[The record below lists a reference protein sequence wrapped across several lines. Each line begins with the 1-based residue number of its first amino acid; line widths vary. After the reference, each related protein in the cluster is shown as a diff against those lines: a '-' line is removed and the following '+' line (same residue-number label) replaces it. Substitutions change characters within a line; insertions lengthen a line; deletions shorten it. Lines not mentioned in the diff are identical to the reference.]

1 MDKDIELGKR
11 IAWLRVNRGLEQTA
25 AAEGM
30 GIVYGT
36 YQRYEY
42 GYPPSRKNIEAILQ
56 YYKCTK
62 SWLLTGEGVPYPDKP
77 DERPEPDH
85 HSLEKMRFDRMA
97 KGIKYA
103 TKIFG
108 ANTPHA
114 EILLRVLQVFDR
126 SIDAESRIEDMQK
139 TQDELR
145 ARIRLLEG
153 KIKE

>member
-1 MDKDIELGKR
+1 MAHISDMNMDIHRAER
-11 IAWLRVNRGLEQTA
+11 I
-25 AAEGM
+25 
-30 GIVYGT
+30 
-36 YQRYEY
+36 
-42 GYPPSRKNIEAILQ
+42 
-56 YYKCTK
+56 
-62 SWLLTGEGVPYPDKP
+62 
-77 DERPEPDH
+77 
-85 HSLEKMRFDRMA
+85 RMA